1 MCFGSSGPSAEAL
14 YKAQKPEFGELPSL
28 AMDQVKRDKLKLDVG
43 TRKGYTARSL
53 RMPTN
58 MGGCSSHRVRVLLV

>member
-28 AMDQVKRDKLKLDVG
+28 RVGKFSQQGKPRKLQDVK
-43 TRKGYTARSL
+43 RKGYQARSL
-53 RMPTN
+53 LMPTGT
-58 MGGCSSHRVRVLLV
+58 GGY